1 MRRKTLTDNAENA
14 LFDSPIPEN
23 EKRKPEKESGAY
35 LVGVTEAGEDPAEAE
50 EHLKELKELVSTLN
64 IPIAGTMMTAIRQAP
79 HPKYYV
85 GSGKAEEIAQAA
97 KAANAELIVF
107 DTELGASQQ
116 RNLERL
122 TRISAADRQEIIL
135 DIFAARARTKE
146 AVLQVELARNRYFL
160 PRLTRAWSHLSRQH
174 GGAMGTRGEGEKQI
188 EYDRR
193 MVKLRISQLEK
204 DLAEVRK
211 QRNVQRKGRIRKG
224 LPLAAIVGYTNAGKS
239 SLLNRLT
246 GADALVEDQ
255 LFATLD
261 PTTRKF
267 ILPNHGELILT
278 DTVGFIRKL
287 PHTLVEAF
295 KSTLEEALLADF
307 LVMVLDI
314 SNPEAESHWKT
325 TLAVLTELGAERKP
339 MLTVF
344 NKCDLQTDPLVRLRM
359 RAMDPD
365 GVFVSC
371 RTGEGLD
378 RLGLALAAFQKKHSE
393 LEELL
398 VPPNRPD
405 IVAALHSRA
414 SLIEGNYL
422 DDGTFSCAARIPYA
436 QSGLFAPFYKNRT
449 EQHTEETI

>member
-1 MRRKTLTDNAENA
+1 MKRRTLTDDTENRR
-14 LFDSPIPEN
+14 FDSPLPEN
-23 EKRKPEKESGAY
+23 ETEKPAAKAGAY
-35 LVGVTEAGEDPAEAE
+35 LVGVTEAGEDPADAK
-50 EHLKELKELVSTLN
+50 EHLEELKELASALKFPV
-64 IPIAGTMMTAIRQAP
+64 AGQMMTAIRQAP

-85 GSGKAEEIAQAA
+85 GSGKAEEIAKAA
-97 KAANAELIVF
+97 KETHAEVIVF

-122 TRISAADRQEIIL
+122 TGLNVVDRQEIIL
-135 DIFAARARTKE
+135 DIFAERARTRE
-146 AVLQVELARNRYFL
+146 AVLQVELARNKYFL

-204 DLAEVRK
+204 ELSEVRK
-211 QRNVQRKGRIRKG
+211 QRNVQRKGRIRKD

-287 PHTLVEAF
+287 PHSLVEAF
-295 KSTLEEALLADF
+295 KSTLEEAVLADF

-325 TLAVLTELGAERKP
+325 TLSVLTELGAEKKP

-344 NKCDLQTDPLVRLRM
+344 NKCDRQNDPLVRLRM
-359 RAMDPD
+359 KSMDPN

-378 RLGLALAAFQKKHSE
+378 MLGQALIAFQKKHSD

-398 VPPNRPD
+398 VPPDRPD

-414 SLIEGNYL
+414 SLLEGKYL
-422 DDGTFSCAARIPYA
+422 DDGTFACAARIPYT
-436 QSGLFAPFYKNRT
+436 QTGVFSPFYKNRNIQPT
-449 EQHTEETI
+449 EDSI